1 MLTMC
6 CEYVIV
12 FIMSILILL
21 VTGFLIYWLIRHPI
35 KSFKFICI
43 GTGLVLLG
51 AMAWC
56 VLMYGLTLV

>member
-6 CEYVIV
+6 YENGIL
-12 FIMSILILL
+12 FIMSILVLL

-51 AMAWC
+51 AMVWC